1 MSAAALIIAPVGSR
15 APWLWLLVSLA
26 ALAPPTL
33 PLARGA
39 QPEPV
44 TIADYLRR
52 ETDPDQSLHTLGVAR
67 SEYLAAIYAP
77 GGDHPLWTRPSQIRE
92 LIDRLAQAD
101 ADGLDPAD
109 YHLPRLQTFLAR
121 PAPSAAEQAQLDI
134 LLTDALAR
142 YAYHLRFGKANPHD
156 IDPNWNYSRALETND
171 PARWLREAI
180 VEDRV
185 GAALDWLR
193 PQTPMYAALRS
204 ALRRYREIV
213 AAGGWRAVP
222 TGPTVKPGAIEQRVS
237 VLRARLARGAI
248 GEHEPELAAAP
259 DPNMFGPHLERA
271 VREFQ
276 ARHGLTV
283 DGFVGTRTLAALNVT
298 AEHRVQQLRINLE
311 RIRWVFRDIED
322 ELLVVNIAA
331 FHAAYIRRGEILWRA
346 RAVVGRP
353 YRQTPIFKAG
363 MTHIIA
369 NPTWTIPP
377 TILREDILPA
387 MAKDPAYLGR
397 KHLRIYDRGGAE
409 VAAESIDWTRT
420 RSGGF
425 PYVLRQGPGP
435 GNALGRI
442 KFMFPNPH
450 FVYLHDTPSRALF
463 ERAERTFSSGC
474 IRVERP
480 FELAS
485 LLLDSDPDWV
495 PAKVLE
501 SGRTRRFNLDHDVT
515 VMLLYLTAFADE
527 NGEVLFR
534 RDIYDRD
541 PAVMRALSGPFRFA
555 PPRGYQGKN

>member
-1 MSAAALIIAPVGSR
+1 
-15 APWLWLLVSLA
+15 
-26 ALAPPTL
+26 
-33 PLARGA
+33 
-39 QPEPV
+39 
-44 TIADYLRR
+44 
-52 ETDPDQSLHTLGVAR
+52 
-67 SEYLAAIYAP
+67 
-77 GGDHPLWTRPSQIRE
+77 
-92 LIDRLAQAD
+92 
-101 ADGLDPAD
+101 
-109 YHLPRLQTFLAR
+109 
-121 PAPSAAEQAQLDI
+121 
-134 LLTDALAR
+134 
-142 YAYHLRFGKANPHD
+142 
-156 IDPNWNYSRALETND
+156 
-171 PARWLREAI
+171 
-180 VEDRV
+180 
-185 GAALDWLR
+185 
-193 PQTPMYAALRS
+193 
-204 ALRRYREIV
+204 
-213 AAGGWRAVP
+213 
-222 TGPTVKPGAIEQRVS
+222 

-283 DGFVGTRTLAALNVT
+283 DGFVGARTLAALNVT

-541 PAVMRALSGPFRFA
+541 PAVMQALSGPFRFA